1 MVVSGTDIHSM
12 QWLKCRRS
20 AGTVMASAGARAYN
34 GVWEPCPPVGSSG
47 KASGQRFRRGAVL
60 KIEYI

>member
-1 MVVSGTDIHSM
+1 MVVIGTDIHSM

-34 GVWEPCPPVGSSG
+34 GVWEPCPQWVPAAKPLVRGSG
-47 KASGQRFRRGAVL
+47 VEPF
-60 KIEYI
+60 